1 MIEHGYSDLEYR
13 AESGEV
19 KGVVVRYGDT
29 ATVDSPRG
37 SYLERIMPGAFDLKR
52 DVYFTVQHDRRRILA
67 LTGGG
72 GLELR
77 DSPKQLD
84 LTASIPGTT
93 DGRDAREL
101 LRRRTLRGLSV
112 EMKIPP
118 GGDSLD
124 ISSRIRSIHRADL
137 WGVSLV
143 DNPAYAD
150 SEAILTRFDE
160 LDGMEYR
167 AKSVTA
173 AYRYNQTETVSD
185 TGRQRKRR
193 ITPGAF
199 SNSIDDPAQEITLQ
213 LGRDPGKAI
222 ASKLAGT
229 LLLRD
234 RDSGLEIEVR
244 NPPDTTAMRDFEA
257 QVSAGMTASV
267 VPQVREVDGGFVDVP
282 EPGNPAVD
290 IREYTALKLY
300 ALALTIR
307 EPKGA
312 ESKVEVR
319 GRRWHSLKVY

>member
-1 MIEHGYSDLEYR
+1 MERYSEIEYR
-13 AESGEV
+13 AERGEIH
-19 KGVVVRYGDT
+19 GVVVRYGDT

-37 SYLERIMPGAFDLKR
+37 TYLERIMPGAFDLRR

-67 LTGGG
+67 LSGGG

-77 DSPKQLD
+77 DGPKQLE
-84 LTASIPGTT
+84 LTASIPETQ

-124 ISSRIRSIHRADL
+124 ISTRTRSIHRADL

-143 DNPAYAD
+143 DRPAYGD
-150 SEAILTRFDE
+150 SEAVLTRFDQ

-167 AKSVTA
+167 AKRVTA
-173 AYRYNQTETVSD
+173 AYRYDQTETVSD

-193 ITPGAF
+193 IKSGAF
-199 SNSIDDPAQEITLQ
+199 SNSIEDPAQEITLQ

-229 LLLRD
+229 LILRD
-234 RDSGLEIEVR
+234 RKSGLEIEVR

-267 VPQVREVDGGFVDVP
+267 VPQVREVDGGFVDIP
-282 EPGNPAVD
+282 EPGNSAVD

-319 GRRWHSLKVY
+319 GRQWLSLKVY